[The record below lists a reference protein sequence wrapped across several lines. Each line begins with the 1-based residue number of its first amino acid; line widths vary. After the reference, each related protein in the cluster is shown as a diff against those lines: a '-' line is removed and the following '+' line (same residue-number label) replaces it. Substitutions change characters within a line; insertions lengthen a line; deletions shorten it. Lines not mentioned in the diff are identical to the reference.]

1 LSSEVTLG
9 SASLSLKAL
18 TLTGATVGTITAEA
32 VAFAIG
38 AIDDLATVGLLT
50 AGADVMLPLEGFD
63 ECVWLSEVERANEV
77 AVGDWRREDVES
89 GMGDSAEP
97 LSSLTGATEPLEV
110 GVVTF

>member
-1 LSSEVTLG
+1 
-9 SASLSLKAL
+9 LKAL

-38 AIDDLATVGLLT
+38 AIDDLEAVGLLT

-63 ECVWLSEVERANEV
+63 ECGWLSEAWGANEV
-77 AVGDWRREDVES
+77 AVGDWRREDVEER
-89 GMGDSAEP
+89 GMGDSAAP
-97 LSSLTGATEPLEV
+97 FSSLTGATEPLEV